1 MSRIASVFAKPSHT
15 AFIPYITVG
24 YPSIEATLRV
34 VPLLAESGCDLVELG
49 IPFSDP
55 IADGVT
61 IQKSSFRALQN
72 GVTPKVCLEV
82 ARELSQKIEIP
93 LVFMG
98 YFNPI
103 FNYGLEEFCDAC
115 ANSGIDG
122 LIIPDLPPEEG
133 SELELITQNHGLD
146 LIYLLT
152 PASTKERIQLVAQKS
167 RGFIYLV
174 SVTGVTGA
182 RDNLPPDLGAF
193 VTRVRKVIAVSRAPE
208 PFASCHSERSEE
220 SHSAQGKL
228 REGEA
233 KQSQPLCLG
242 FGISTPQQARQIGR
256 IADGVI
262 IGSRIIQLM
271 DEDKS
276 LSRVQ
281 DFARQLRE
289 ALDS

>member
-1 MSRIASVFAKPSHT
+1 MSRIASVFAKPNHT
-15 AFIPYITVG
+15 AFIPYVTVG
-24 YPSIEATLRV
+24 YPNIEATLRV
-34 VPLLAESGCDLVELG
+34 VSLLAESGCDLVELG

-61 IQKSSFRALQN
+61 IQKSSFHALQN

-82 ARELSQKIEIP
+82 AQKLNQELKIP
-93 LVFMG
+93 LAFMS

-103 FNYGLEEFCDAC
+103 LNYGLEEFCAAC
-115 ANSGIDG
+115 AKSGIDG

-133 SELELITQNHGLD
+133 SALEIITQNRGLD
-146 LIYLLT
+146 LIYLLAPT
-152 PASTKERIQLVAQKS
+152 STKERIQLVAQKS

-182 RDNLPPDLGAF
+182 RDNLPSGLEAF
-193 VTRVRKVIAVSRAPE
+193 VTRVRKVAT
-208 PFASCHSERSEE
+208 
-220 SHSAQGKL
+220 
-228 REGEA
+228 
-233 KQSQPLCLG
+233 QPLCLG
-242 FGISTPQQARQIGR
+242 FGISTPQQARQISK
-256 IADGVI
+256 IVDGVI
-262 IGSRIIQLM
+262 IGSRIIQLI

-276 LSRVQ
+276 LNLVQ